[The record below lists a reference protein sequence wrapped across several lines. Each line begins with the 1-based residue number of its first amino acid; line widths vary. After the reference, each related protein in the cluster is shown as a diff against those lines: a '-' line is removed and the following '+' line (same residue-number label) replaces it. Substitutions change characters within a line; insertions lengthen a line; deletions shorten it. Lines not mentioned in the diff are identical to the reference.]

1 MTTTIDRMAHM
12 LELLARDV
20 LHTLKDV
27 PEDVL
32 NAEVEVP
39 EANSLFAIATHLL
52 ASSRVWTQV
61 AIAGEAFDRD
71 RDSEFVATGTFEELS
86 ASYETWI
93 AAMHAALDG
102 MPDRELDRETGFEP
116 YRPDLLAAEPETGS
130 MTVAH
135 CLGHCMDHIAIHLG
149 HIQVTRDALL
159 AGGIEA
165 D

>member
-20 LHTLKDV
+20 LRTLEDV
-27 PEDVL
+27 PDHVL

-61 AIAGEAFDRD
+61 AIGGETFDRD
-71 RDSEFVATGTFEELS
+71 RDSEFVATGTFEQLR
-86 ASYETWI
+86 ASYEAWI
-93 AAMHAALDG
+93 EAMHRVLDG
-102 MPDRELDRETGFEP
+102 MPESELTRETGYAP
-116 YRPDLLAAEPETGS
+116 YRPDLLASEPETGS

-135 CLGHCMDHIAIHLG
+135 ALAHCIDHIAIHLG
-149 HIQVTRDALL
+149 HIQVTRDALM
-159 AGGIEA
+159 AGRNEG
-165 D
+165 

>member
-20 LHTLKDV
+20 LRTLEDV
-27 PEDVL
+27 PEELL

-61 AIAGEAFDRD
+61 AIGGEAFDRD
-71 RDSEFVATGTFEELS
+71 RDSEFVANGTFEDLRG
-86 ASYETWI
+86 SYEAWI
-93 AAMHAALDG
+93 DAMHGVLDG
-102 MPDRELDRETGFEP
+102 MPDSELSRQTGYEP
-116 YRPDLLAAEPETGS
+116 YRPDLLANEPETRS

-135 CLGHCMDHIAIHLG
+135 ALAHCLDHIAIHLG
-149 HIQVTRDALL
+149 HIQVTRDALM
-159 AGGIEA
+159 AEMNPG
-165 D
+165 